1 MNINDKVQLIGS
13 RSYTG
18 IIKELF
24 YEREKIY
31 CKINWDD
38 NFTSTVNINELNKI
52 KPPLHHDEMIINDE
66 VRIKP
71 GIIHPM
77 CSREHYEL
85 SGIIKDIFFKHDRK
99 YCTIQWC
106 NGEITTTLIHYLE
119 KVYNKSKFNSIW

>member
-52 KPPLHHDEMIINDE
+52 KPPLTSLLKTWRQKISQFL
-66 VRIKP
+66 K
-71 GIIHPM
+71 
-77 CSREHYEL
+77 L
-85 SGIIKDIFFKHDRK
+85 L
-99 YCTIQWC
+99 T
-106 NGEITTTLIHYLE
+106 
-119 KVYNKSKFNSIW
+119 